1 MHTLTI
7 KSKKPLLVIPL
18 EEYESMRETIELL
31 SLNPRLPQELREIRK
46 RMDKGEFMPL
56 EDFKKEHTESRT
68 EKSLEFRG

>member
-31 SLNPRLPQELREIRK
+31 SANPRLPQELREIRK
-46 RMDKGEFMPL
+46 RMDKGESISL
-56 EDFKKEHTESRT
+56 DDFKKKYKVR
-68 EKSLEFRG
+68 

>member
-31 SLNPRLPQELREIRK
+31 SLNPRLPQELREIRR
-46 RMDKGEFMPL
+46 RMDRGEFISL
-56 EDFKKEHTESRT
+56 EEFKKKYKVR
-68 EKSLEFRG
+68 